1 VPPFVQNEAVFE
13 KIDALFEK
21 NDATFG
27 TQADTPAPTTL
38 WGVVQSALPDERAC
52 PDNIINRTKLFFN
65 HH

>member
-21 NDATFG
+21 NDATFE

-38 WGVVQSALPDERAC
+38 
-52 PDNIINRTKLFFN
+52 
-65 HH
+65 